1 MAISSRNQLW
11 SELNGNVSLLY
22 KLEGNAPCGPACGVL
37 WGLGERNPRLPDWAS
52 FLFKPQCAKHPLYLG
67 QFS

>member
-37 WGLGERNPRLPDWAS
+37 WELGERNPRLPDSA
-52 FLFKPQCAKHPLYLG
+52 LFDSGPSLRLLLNPRNL
-67 QFS
+67 